1 MKEWILKTSTV
12 IIALFAPIHAMI
24 IATGTLI
31 VVDTFFGV
39 WAAKKRGEEI
49 TSAGLRRTLTKMLVY
64 QLTILTGFVVETW
77 LISGMFPVSKL
88 VAGVIGLV
96 EFKSLLENVNTINGS
111 PIFKDIITKL
121 GSSND
126 K

>member
-1 MKEWILKTSTV
+1 MLKTSTV
-12 IIALFAPIHAMI
+12 IIALLAPIHAMI
-24 IATGTLI
+24 LATGTLI
-31 VVDTFFGV
+31 VADTILGV

-64 QLTILTGFVVETW
+64 QLTIVTGFVVETW
-77 LISGMFPVSKL
+77 LISSMFPVSKL

-96 EFKSLLENVNTINGS
+96 EFKSLLENVNTINGN